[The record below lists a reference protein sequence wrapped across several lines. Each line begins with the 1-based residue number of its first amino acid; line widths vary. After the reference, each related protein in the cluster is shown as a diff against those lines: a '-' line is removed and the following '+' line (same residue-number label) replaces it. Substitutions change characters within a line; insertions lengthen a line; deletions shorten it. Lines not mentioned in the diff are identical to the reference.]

1 MPKTR
6 PKPLARLAVG
16 ALTGVL
22 LACTVVTSQAA
33 AVAPQLA
40 APMQPL
46 AVGQENHSA
55 FPGMARTAAGHLKL
69 VWREGST
76 HVSPDGRIRIAE
88 SYDDGRTWTNA
99 QTIRANPDYRD
110 PSISVVDGAEYL
122 TWFGAAPWSSAMGA
136 GMMRMWNVESR
147 RIDPANHPAGA
158 ISAPIVKLPDGR
170 LAAPFYGKKPGE
182 SRWTAWMAWSSDNG
196 WSWSSNRIINEIGS
210 GLDTAE
216 PYLVVNGPWVHMLV
230 RWGNDA
236 IGIRSSSDSGV
247 SWPTPARKILDN
259 ATGRPTV
266 IAAAGGMLVM
276 VYREAS
282 TGHAA
287 MAYSVDNAQSWQPA
301 GTVLAAPAG
310 GMMTYAAM
318 VRAADEPDEIRLVVG
333 MEGAN
338 GVKSQLWGGTV
349 VLP

>member
-6 PKPLARLAVG
+6 PRALTRAAVG
-16 ALTGVL
+16 ALTGAL
-22 LACTVVTSQAA
+22 LACTTVAVQAA

-40 APMQPL
+40 APGMQPL
-46 AVGQENHSA
+46 AVGQDEHSA
-55 FPGMARTAAGHLKL
+55 FPGMTREPSGVLRLVFRQGPNHMAG
-69 VWREGST
+69 
-76 HVSPDGRIRIAE
+76 GRIVTAE
-88 SYDDGRTWTNA
+88 SWDDGQTWTNP

-110 PSISVVDGAEYL
+110 PFIANIDGINYL
-122 TWFGAAPWSSAMGA
+122 TWFGAQPGNPAMGA
-136 GMMRMWNVESR
+136 GMMRAWNSESR
-147 RIDPANHPAGA
+147 RIDTLARAA

-170 LAAPFYGKKPGE
+170 LATAFYGQKAGE
-182 SRWTAWMAWSSDNG
+182 STTLWTAWMAWSSDNG
-196 WSWSSNRIINEIGS
+196 WTWQTNRIINELAAGRS
-210 GLDTAE
+210 TAE
-216 PYLVVNGPWVHMLV
+216 PYLVVNGPWTHMLV
-230 RWGNDA
+230 RWGNDS

-247 SWPTPARKILDN
+247 SWPAPARKILDN

-266 IAAAGGMLVM
+266 IPAAGGMLVM

-282 TGHAA
+282 TGNAA

-310 GMMTYAAM
+310 GQMTYAAM

-333 MEGAN
+333 MEQAG
-338 GVKSQLWGGTV
+338 GVTSQLYGGTV